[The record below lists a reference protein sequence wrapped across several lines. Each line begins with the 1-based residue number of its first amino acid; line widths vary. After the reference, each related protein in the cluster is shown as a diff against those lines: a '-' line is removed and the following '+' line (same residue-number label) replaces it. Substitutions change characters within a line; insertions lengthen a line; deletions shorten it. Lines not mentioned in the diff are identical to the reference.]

1 MCLAQLERLEQRWLR
16 IAADDIQDKGG
27 HVSQMRCDAVLIAGP
42 TASGKSA
49 AALALAQHISGAVI
63 NADAMQVYRE
73 APILTAQPDA
83 HARAKAPHFL
93 YGHVSAREPYSVGR
107 YVEDARRALAEV
119 RVLDKTP
126 IFVGGTGLYFT
137 ALTEGL
143 ADIPPIPAETRAQAR
158 ALLDEIGVGALYD
171 RLSVRDPETAAML
184 RPTDPQR
191 VVRAWEVLEATGIPL
206 AHWRQKQSPPLLGG
220 LTPGRFVLDPPRPLL
235 RHRIAQRFEAMLG
248 QGGEQEALALS
259 DLDPALPSAKLLGR
273 RQLIAYTQG
282 KVSREAAT
290 QEAVTAT
297 RQFAKRQITW
307 FRNRMADYVW
317 FNPEESNIIALYG
330 DFIA

>member
-1 MCLAQLERLEQRWLR
+1 
-16 IAADDIQDKGG
+16 
-27 HVSQMRCDAVLIAGP
+27 MRCDAVLIAGP

-49 AALALAQHISGAVI
+49 AALALAEHISGAVI

-73 APILTAQPDA
+73 APILTAQPDGDS
-83 HARAKAPHFL
+83 RAKAPHLL

-119 RVLDKTP
+119 RAMGKTP

-137 ALTEGL
+137 ALTQGL
-143 ADIPPIPAETRAQAR
+143 ADIPAIPTETRAQAR
-158 ALLDEIGVGALYD
+158 ALLEKIGVRELHA
-171 RLSVRDPETAAML
+171 RLSVRDPETAAIL
-184 RPTDPQR
+184 RSTDPQR

-206 AHWRQKQSPPLLGG
+206 AHWRQKQSPPLLSG
-220 LTPGRFVLDPPRPLL
+220 LTLGRFVLDPPRPLL
-235 RHRIAQRFEAMLG
+235 RDRIAQRFEAMLD
-248 QGGEQEALALS
+248 QGGEKEALVLS
-259 DLDPALPSAKLLGR
+259 GLDHALPSAKLLGR
-273 RQLIAYTQG
+273 RQLIAYAQG
-282 KVSREAAT
+282 KISREAAI

-317 FNPEESNIIALYG
+317 FNPEESNIVASYDG
-330 DFIA
+330 FIA